1 MTTQLVLL
9 GTAGGPTPKKDR
21 SAPAQ
26 AIVVDGRVIVV
37 DCGNGITRRLVQAGI
52 PFTSIDSVLITH
64 HHSDHNADLGN
75 LFLLG
80 WAGGL
85 SDHVQV
91 LGPPPLGEHLE
102 HFFAMQRF
110 DIETRI
116 LDEGR
121 PDVRALPQVTEVTE
135 PGVLVD
141 RPGLRIS
148 CARVN
153 HPPIAHALAYR
164 IDTTDRSIV
173 ISGDTTPCDELV
185 ELARGADLLVHEV
198 IHTESLEAT
207 LARSNGTRLL
217 EHLVNSHTR
226 VQDVGKL
233 AEQAGV
239 GTLVLSHLVPSDD
252 SVPENVWV
260 EAAREGFSGEVVLGR
275 DLMVL

>member
-1 MTTQLVLL
+1 MTTDLVLL
-9 GTAGGPTPKKDR
+9 GTAGGPTPKKHR

-26 AIVVDGRVIVV
+26 AVLVDGRAIVV
-37 DCGNGITRRLVQAGI
+37 DCGNGVARRLAQARI
-52 PFTSIDSVLITH
+52 PYPAIDSVLITH
-64 HHSDHNADLGN
+64 HHADHNADLGN

-85 SDHVQV
+85 ASEVDVF
-91 LGPPPLGEHLE
+91 GPPPLAEHLS

-121 PDVRALPQVTEVTE
+121 PDVRELPRISEITE
-135 PGVLVD
+135 PGVLVE

-153 HPPIAHALAYR
+153 HPPITHALAYR
-164 IDTTDRSIV
+164 IDTEDRSIV

-185 ELARGADLLVHEV
+185 ELARGADVLVHEV
-198 IHTESLEAT
+198 MHTESLAPT
-207 LARSNGTRLL
+207 LARSNGSRLL

-226 VQDVGKL
+226 VEDVGRL
-233 AEQAGV
+233 AERADV

-252 SVPENVWV
+252 SVPEQVWLS
-260 EAAREGFSGEVVLGR
+260 AARDGFSGRVVLGR